1 MCIEVATVRSGGIE
15 MSKEMLIFDSLCE
28 FMNEH
33 NIQCVEDVILEDS
46 IKEDCVYFVAKL
58 VMWMLEE

>member
-1 MCIEVATVRSGGIE
+1 

-33 NIQCVEDVILEDS
+33 NIRCVEDVLLEDS
-46 IKEDCVYFVAKL
+46 IKEDCVDFVAEL
-58 VMWMLEE
+58 VMCMLEE